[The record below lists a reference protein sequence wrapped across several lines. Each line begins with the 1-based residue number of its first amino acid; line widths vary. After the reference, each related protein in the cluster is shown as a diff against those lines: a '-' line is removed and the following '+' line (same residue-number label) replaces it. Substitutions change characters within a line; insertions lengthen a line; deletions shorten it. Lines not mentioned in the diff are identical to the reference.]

1 MTDETGTAPPATPP
15 APGAPPAEPAPP
27 PPASGRRRKPLAD
40 DERRLAPLML
50 LPAVIYIIALVAVP
64 FVMALVLSVSDVTVG
79 DPSINLV
86 GLDNFR
92 AVFKDDIFWQSLW
105 NTFVFTAISMALTV
119 VLAKVLAMV
128 LVKDFKGKW
137 WVRFLVLLPWTTP
150 VALAAIS
157 WLWMLDSIFSP
168 LDWMLRQ
175 TGFLEGNL
183 YWLGRPVLAMGSV
196 IAVHTWR
203 IVPVAAVIILAGLV
217 AIPDDITEAA
227 RVDGAG
233 FWRTFFEIT
242 LPLMLPIIA
251 VAALFGAILTFTDV
265 AVVEVLTR
273 GGPVN
278 STEVLASYAFRRGIE
293 GGNVAQGAAIALFLF
308 PLLLAAAVAILR
320 AVRRME
326 VF

>member
-1 MTDETGTAPPATPP
+1 MTNGGGRTSAPGGTATEPGGPGPPAAPETTAP
-15 APGAPPAEPAPP
+15 A
-27 PPASGRRRKPLAD
+27 RKPLAD

-50 LPAVIYIIALVAVP
+50 LPAVVYIIALVAVP
-64 FVMALVLSVSDVTVG
+64 FGMALLFAFSDVTVG
-79 DPSINLV
+79 DPSIDLI

-92 AVFKDDIFWQSLW
+92 AIFRDDVFWQSLR
-105 NTFVFTAISMALTV
+105 NTFVFTGVSMLLTV
-119 VLAKVLAMV
+119 VLAKILAMV
-128 LVKDFKGKW
+128 LVQDFKGKW
-137 WVRFLVLLPWTTP
+137 WVRLLVLLPWTTP
-150 VALAAIS
+150 VALATIS
-157 WLWMLDSIFSP
+157 WLWLLDSIFSP

-175 TGFLEGNL
+175 MGFLEGNV

-203 IVPVAAVIILAGLV
+203 IVPLAAVIIMAGLV

-227 RVDGAG
+227 KVDGAG
-233 FWRTFFEIT
+233 FWRTFFEVT
-242 LPLMLPIIA
+242 LPLTLPIIA

-278 STEVLASYAFRRGIE
+278 STEVLGSYAFRRGIE
-293 GGNVAQGAAIALFLF
+293 AGNLAQGAAIALFLF